1 MGTLNGQSHASAAPV
16 RAARW
21 RAPATREV
29 VASAYPGYEGPV
41 AVYGLQLH
49 IANRVLEPILDRH
62 LQPGGTVADLG
73 CGSGT
78 MLNQLRDRAGALVGV
93 DLDPGAFHKYPD
105 LDLRQGSIYDL
116 PIESGT
122 IDVATSKWVFEHLAE
137 PERGIAEIR
146 RILKP
151 GGVAVIAAPNVLH
164 PTMALSWALPTW
176 VKQRALAF
184 VDSIEEELV
193 LPTYYRANTEPALDG
208 GFERAG
214 FAKLEFAYWGDPSY
228 WLFSSQLFRLAE
240 RARAIGER
248 VGPLRRLAMNLVG
261 TYRAPG

>member
-1 MGTLNGQSHASAAPV
+1 MSALNGQPHATPV
-16 RAARW
+16 RTTAR
-21 RAPATREV
+21 RRTLAPREV
-29 VASAYPGYEGPV
+29 VASAYPGYDGPV
-41 AVYGLQLH
+41 SVYGLQVH
-49 IANRVLEPILDRH
+49 IANRVLEPILDRY
-62 LQPGGTVADLG
+62 LRPGATVADLG

-78 MLNQLRDRAGALVGV
+78 MLHQLCDRAGALVGV
-93 DLDPGAFHKYPD
+93 DLDDGAFYKYPD

-122 IDVATSKWVFEHLAE
+122 VDVATSKWVFEHLAK
-137 PERGIAEIR
+137 PERAIAEIR

-176 VKQRALAF
+176 VKQRGLSF

-193 LPTYYRANTEPALDG
+193 LPTYYRANTERALDG
-208 GFERAG
+208 WFGRFG

-228 WLFSSQLFRLAE
+228 WLFSSRLFRLAE

-261 TYRAPG
+261 TYRAPGG